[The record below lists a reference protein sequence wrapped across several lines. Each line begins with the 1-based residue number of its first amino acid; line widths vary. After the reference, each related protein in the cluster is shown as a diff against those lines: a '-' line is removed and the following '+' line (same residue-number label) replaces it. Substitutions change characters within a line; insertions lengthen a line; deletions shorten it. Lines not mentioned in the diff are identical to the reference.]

1 MFSLINTLLTCLL
14 CQICTSYNIP
24 CSNLISYPRSSLDP
38 LAQTGSVDSRLNTDK
53 SVLIAQIF
61 VFSDVWDS
69 GWINS
74 PLLSKMYG
82 IQDVAPVPVISDN

>member
-1 MFSLINTLLTCLL
+1 MRQLN
-14 CQICTSYNIP
+14 SYH
-24 CSNLISYPRSSLDP
+24 SASLDP
-38 LAQTGSVDSRLNTDK
+38 LAQTGSVDSRLNIDK
-53 SVLIAQIF
+53 SVLITQIF

-82 IQDVAPVPVISDN
+82 IQDAAPIPVISDN

>member
-1 MFSLINTLLTCLL
+1 MRQPN
-14 CQICTSYNIP
+14 SYH
-24 CSNLISYPRSSLDP
+24 STSLDP
-38 LAQTGSVDSRLNTDK
+38 LAQTGSVDSGLNTDK
-53 SVLIAQIF
+53 SVPITQIF

-82 IQDVAPVPVISDN
+82 IQDVAPIPVISDN